1 MAWEK
6 GWEKPGPW
14 GGEGEWCPAGAS
26 ASSPSMGRVPQHSH
40 PRPGLAGTP
49 SSPGTLG
56 MGVANLQPRVLGL
69 NSGVSPPAPPT
80 AAPTRQGRGQGASGV
95 TRDR

>member
-1 MAWEK
+1 MSGAPLGPAPAAPAW
-6 GWEKPGPW
+6 GV
-14 GGEGEWCPAGAS
+14 CPSTATPAQ
-26 ASSPSMGRVPQHSH
+26 AWRE
-40 PRPGLAGTP
+40 RP
-49 SSPGTLG
+49 PGTLG